1 MAARPASS
9 PCTPG
14 PLPLGDSPRVLAL
27 RYSGLRSGEGA
38 QADRDL
44 PLPQIDPAGERGP
57 STHRGGPG
65 CSRWRAGSEGGGR
78 PGPGGSSRGPEED
91 AHRNRKRSRT
101 FRTREGSGRQ
111 PGSRAPGAPLRVL
124 ARTRLGRAGPVS
136 TLVPFKTGQARR
148 PSNIVQ
154 NSLSFALSGPGPGA
168 RATGRDPLRSQ
179 WAQAPWAEQ
188 PRGVQPGPPGP
199 LAGQTCT
206 GRSGSPKQRGGK
218 GRSLFSPRCQG
229 PPPGPGTAAGPRQ
242 VLALRVGAD
251 EDEGPRPPHGA
262 ASGL

>member
-136 TLVPFKTGQARR
+136 TLVLFKTGQARR

-154 NSLSFALSGPGPGA
+154 NSLPSPCQAPGLVPAPRAAIRFALKGRRRRGPSRRAGSNPARLGRSPGRPAPEGPAPPSRGA
-168 RATGRDPLRSQ
+168 GRDGVCL
-179 WAQAPWAEQ
+179 AP
-188 PRGVQPGPPGP
+188 GV
-199 LAGQTCT
+199 
-206 GRSGSPKQRGGK
+206 RD
-218 GRSLFSPRCQG
+218 

-251 EDEGPRPPHGA
+251 EDKGPRPPHGA

>member
-27 RYSGLRSGEGA
+27 RYSGLRSGKGA

-65 CSRWRAGSEGGGR
+65 CSRWRAGSAGGGR

-136 TLVPFKTGQARR
+136 TLVLFKTGQARR

-168 RATGRDPLRSQ
+168 CRH
-179 WAQAPWAEQ
+179 
-188 PRGVQPGPPGP
+188 
-199 LAGQTCT
+199 
-206 GRSGSPKQRGGK
+206 
-218 GRSLFSPRCQG
+218 
-229 PPPGPGTAAGPRQ
+229 GPRSAS
-242 VLALRVGAD
+242 LSKGAGAVGRAAARGPTRPAWAARRAGLHRKVRLPQA
-251 EDEGPRPPHGA
+251 EGREGTE
-262 ASGL
+262 SV